1 MELDPRPNLDSVATI
16 RDDGSRR
23 FVYMADVRGSF
34 TRMREVSGL
43 VLIAVYLLLP
53 WIPVRGYPAVFLDIA
68 SRRFHL
74 FGLTL
79 AVQDAWLLFFLITG
93 LGFSLFFVTALLGRI
108 WCGWACPQTI
118 FLDHVFRRIER
129 WIEGD
134 AVQRRLLAGAPW
146 TAGKAAKR
154 VLKHSLYIAASA
166 IITHLF
172 LAYFVSIPH
181 VWAMMRA
188 APGANWSVF
197 LFIAVATGI
206 LYFNFAWFREQLCI
220 VICPYGRLQSALVDD
235 HTLIIGY
242 DAGRGEP
249 RTTFAEARRH
259 ADGAVTTGEGGSAR
273 GDCIACSRCVQ
284 VCPTGIDIRDGLQLE
299 CIGCAACID
308 ACDEV
313 MTRLRRPRGLIRYDS
328 LSGFA
333 GRRTRWLR
341 PRTALYGIL
350 LLAGAGV
357 ATWALS
363 TVRPESL
370 GVTRMTGAPYFVD
383 SDSVRNQFFIRIV
396 NKRPEP
402 ARFVLR
408 LEQAPAGLRQTG
420 LTDAIDIPPLGEIVE
435 PLILQVVRSAYQG
448 PFIVRILLQ
457 PGTGGPA
464 MERRVEFLG
473 PDVRLLREEEEERRT
488 QNGTLIR

>member
-1 MELDPRPNLDSVATI
+1 MELNTRPNLDSVATI

-23 FVYMADVRGSF
+23 FVYVADVRGVF
-34 TRMREVSGL
+34 AGMRKVSAL

-53 WIPVRGYPAVFLDIA
+53 WVPVRGYPAVFLDIA

-79 AVQDAWLLFFLITG
+79 AVQDVWLLFFLITG
-93 LGFSLFFVTALLGRI
+93 LGFSLFFITALLGRI

-134 AVQRRLLAGAPW
+134 AVQRRMLAEAPW
-146 TAGKAAKR
+146 TAGKTAR
-154 VLKHSLYIAASA
+154 WVLKQALFIAVSA
-166 IITHLF
+166 AITHLF
-172 LAYFVSIPH
+172 LAYFVSVPH
-181 VWAMMRA
+181 VWAMVRA
-188 APGANWSVF
+188 APGENWSVF
-197 LFIAVATGI
+197 VFIAIATGI

-235 HTLIIGY
+235 HSLIIGY
-242 DAGRGEP
+242 DARRGEP
-249 RTTFAEARRH
+249 RMTFAEARKP
-259 ADGAVTTGEGGSAR
+259 GAGA

-313 MTRLRRPRGLIRYDS
+313 MERLRRPRGLIRYDS
-328 LSGFA
+328 LAGFA

-341 PRTALYGIL
+341 PRTVLYGIL
-350 LLAGAGV
+350 LLIGSGV
-357 ATWALS
+357 AAWALS
-363 TVRPESL
+363 TVHPENL

-383 SDSVRNQFFIRIV
+383 SDYVRNQFFVRIV
-396 NKRPEP
+396 NKRPER
-402 ARFVLR
+402 AEFALR
-408 LEQAPAGLRQTG
+408 LEGAPAGLRQTG
-420 LTDAIDIPPLGEIVE
+420 LTGVIDLPPLGEIVE
-435 PLILQVVRSAYQG
+435 PLILQVARGAYQG
-448 PFIVRILLQ
+448 PFMIQVSLQ
-457 PGTGGPA
+457 PNAGGPSI
-464 MERRVEFLG
+464 ERRVEFLG
-473 PDVRLLREEEEERRT
+473 PDVRLLRDEEQERRT
-488 QNGTLIR
+488 ENGTLIR